1 MLGKSCKHII
11 LTLIA
16 LMLSCFSALKAQE
29 LELLDTQKELRQQL
43 IPLDSMIALAI
54 ENSPVVDY
62 YGALVNKSNHE
73 IQMARRLWHNNVFGF
88 ANYSTGDQ
96 RILTGSTAL
105 PGDVTTSSIATG
117 YRAGVQIN
125 LPLYDITS
133 RRSRIRLHQAERQ
146 AMHYKQEEMTL
157 DVHRQVIDE
166 YYMVLGAF
174 ESLKARSEGM
184 EAMRIYYMIA
194 EKEFKDGIISI
205 GELSQIK
212 NVLSTSEFYFQ
223 NAKYDFYRFF
233 GALAA
238 LTGVSVSDLLINKQ
252 NEH

>member
-1 MLGKSCKHII
+1 MSQKRHPHIL
-11 LTLIA
+11 LTLFVLSLLGTPA
-16 LMLSCFSALKAQE
+16 LISQE
-29 LELLDTQKELRQQL
+29 LESLDLDKELREQL
-43 IPLDSMIALAI
+43 IPLDSIIALAL
-54 ENSPVVDY
+54 ENSPVIDY
-62 YGALVNKSNHE
+62 YGALVNKSEHE
-73 IQMARRLWHNNVFGF
+73 KQLAKRLWQNNIFGF

-117 YRAGVQIN
+117 YRAGIQIN
-125 LPLYDITS
+125 IPLYDFTS
-133 RRSRIRLHQAERQ
+133 RRSRIRLHEAESR
-146 AMHYKQEEMTL
+146 AMYHKQEEMAL
-157 DVHRQVIDE
+157 DVQRQVIDE

-184 EAMRIYYMIA
+184 ESMRVYYLVA
-194 EKEFKDGIISI
+194 EQEFKDGIISI

-233 GALAA
+233 GAFAA
-238 LTGVSVSDLLINKQ
+238 LAGVSVSDLLINQ
-252 NEH
+252 